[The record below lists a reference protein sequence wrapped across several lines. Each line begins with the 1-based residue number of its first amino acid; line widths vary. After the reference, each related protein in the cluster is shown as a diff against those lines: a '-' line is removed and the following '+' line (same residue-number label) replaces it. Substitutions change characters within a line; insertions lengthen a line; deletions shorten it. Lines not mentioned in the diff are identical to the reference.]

1 MGLQKKPLRRPG
13 APTPTPN
20 GCQLGRPKLNIL
32 APNLG
37 PILARSWRRLD
48 AQERF
53 FEVQLGG
60 GPLSSIKSHLGASWS
75 DMGAATDSGP
85 PRRRRSVAKN
95 PALGDG
101 YRSSKKLHLKASW
114 GVLGAAT
121 DSEPPRRRRGAAKI
135 PPRGDGYRSSKKL
148 HLKAS
153 WGVLGVAADS
163 QPPQRRCD
171 ASRTPPRVLL
181 GPPNIKRTLI
191 QYIQYVL

>member
-1 MGLQKKPLRRPG
+1 MGGGFGGATWASKKKALRRPG

-20 GCQLGRPKLNIL
+20 GCQLGRPKLSIL
-32 APNLG
+32 ASNLG

-60 GPLSSIKSHLGASWS
+60 GPLSSIKSHLGASW
-75 DMGAATDSGP
+75 
-85 PRRRRSVAKN
+85 V
-95 PALGDG
+95 
-101 YRSSKKLHLKASW
+101 
-114 GVLGAAT
+114 VLGAAT

-153 WGVLGVAADS
+153 WTSWGSRRTRAHPNAGAAL
-163 QPPQRRCD
+163 RKLL
-171 ASRTPPRVLL
+171 PRVPQGRPISKELQPKISSKCSDTPWAD
-181 GPPNIKRTLI
+181 GPANYKIR
-191 QYIQYVL
+191 